1 MIKAIYKSS
10 CINCNGEIDSER
22 LYLGLPCKNCL
33 ESFDEKILNK
43 REKIFEYVYKELKK
57 AKKLKNYE
65 KYYKLIEETKK
76 FKKFFKKIVGKPWS
90 AQLMWFKRAIQGKS
104 FSILA
109 PTGTGKTTF
118 LIALSLYI
126 DGKVYFILPTSLLA
140 NQVYQKFLYFS
151 SKLGINKRVVCY
163 NSLMKKKER
172 EEAMEKILKRDFDIL
187 ITTVMFI
194 SKKFETIKDLIFD
207 LIVVDDVDSFLKA
220 SKNVDKVLMLL
231 GFSQSTI
238 QKALENVELR
248 RILIFGQKEE
258 ILKKIEENS
267 KEIEKEK
274 KKAKVLI
281 VSGASARAR
290 TKRVMLFKELLDFSI
305 GTKIEGIR
313 NIEDLYEITENIEKK
328 VCEYVKIFGKGGL
341 IFIPM
346 DKGIEYAEFLEKYL
360 NENGINAK
368 AYTKTKI
375 STINEFIEGKID
387 VLIGIAS
394 HRSPLARGIDL
405 PEVIRYAIFV
415 GVPKFK
421 IKIDLKEFR
430 PMKLVMLLSHLR
442 EYFEKEVL
450 DDVDVL
456 INKLRKIV
464 LTEEQSISIIEA
476 IEKNEKL
483 EGFLGYCQE
492 IFKKVLEILKNQLS
506 KKEVLER
513 IKQSK
518 KLVFSEEEFYFI
530 IPDVQAYIQASGR
543 TSRLYAGGI
552 SKGLSLV
559 LVDEIKAFNGLV
571 EKIKWFVDTE
581 FKEVKKVNLQKIL
594 KKIDEDR
601 EKIKLIR
608 EGKYKFRGKR
618 LVKTALMIVESPTKA
633 KTIARFFGIPARR
646 EINGINVYECST
658 GKYILLITASIGH
671 VFDLVTKE
679 GYHGIKIENGI
690 IPIYSSIKKCPKCN
704 EQFSDEIENCPYD
717 NEKLIDKKNIL
728 EKLREISLEVDEIL
742 IATDPDSEGEKIAF
756 DLYLYLKP
764 LNKNIKRLEFHEI
777 TLKAILN
784 ALNNPREIN
793 QNLVKAQIVRRV
805 EDRLFGFELSQ
816 KVQNFFGRRTLSA
829 GRVQTPVLGWI
840 INRVNESKNSI
851 KTFIRIRTKNFN
863 IVFESNIRTSKE
875 KESLLEE
882 ITKNPI
888 VFVKKIEEREETI
901 NPLPPYTTD
910 SLLKDAS
917 LILKFDVKKTMRIA
931 QELFECGLI
940 TYHRTPSTTVSYV
953 GIAVAKEFIKENF
966 GEEYFFARNWKEEG
980 AHECIRPTKPISA
993 ERLLEMLRLGLIQLP
1008 IKITKDHLSLYNL
1021 IFKRF
1026 ISSQM
1031 KGVKVIK
1038 TKFEFSINGLKKEQ
1052 EFVTKILEDG
1062 FNKMFPFKVYE
1073 INEGSYNIESFDP
1086 EKDLVTRPSIT
1097 LFKEGDLVALM
1108 KERKIGRPSTYATI
1122 VSTLLERKYVI
1133 KIKNE
1138 KLVNTTLGKRVYEF
1152 LKSKYEK
1159 YITEDVTRDLE
1170 EKMDKIEKGE
1180 AKYEEVLNEIY
1191 KEALEIKNS

>member
-1 MIKAIYKSS
+1 MIRAIYKSS

-33 ESFDEKILNK
+33 EDFDEKILNK
-43 REKIFEYVYKELKK
+43 KEKFFEHIYKKLKK
-57 AKKLKNYE
+57 EKKLKNYE
-65 KYYKLIEETKK
+65 KYYKLIEETRK
-76 FKKFFKKIVGKPWS
+76 FKKFFRKIVGKPWS

-104 FSILA
+104 FAILA

-126 DGKVYFILPTSLLA
+126 NGKVYFILPTSLLA
-140 NQVYQKFLYFS
+140 NQVYQKFLDFL
-151 SKLGINKRVVCY
+151 SKLGIKKRVVCY

-231 GFSQSTI
+231 GFSQNVI

-248 RILIFGQKEE
+248 RMLIFEKKEE

-313 NIEDLYEITENIEKK
+313 NIEDLYEIAENIEKK

-341 IFIPM
+341 IFVPM

-360 NENGINAK
+360 NENGINAR
-368 AYTKTKI
+368 AYTKPKI

-394 HRSPLARGIDL
+394 YRSPLARGIDL
-405 PEVIRYAIFV
+405 PEVIRYAIFA

-421 IKIDLKEFR
+421 IRIDLKEFR

-506 KKEVLER
+506 KKEVLEK

-552 SKGLSLV
+552 SKGLSLI

-571 EKIKWFVDTE
+571 DKIKWFADVE

-601 EKIKLIR
+601 EKIKLIK
-608 EGKYKFRGKR
+608 EGKYKFKGKR
-618 LVKTALMIVESPTKA
+618 LIKTALMIVESPTKA
-633 KTIARFFGIPARR
+633 KTIARFFGVPARR

-717 NEKLIDKKNIL
+717 NEKLIDKKSIL
-728 EKLREISLEVDEIL
+728 ERLREISLEVDEIL

-764 LNKNIKRLEFHEI
+764 LNKNIRRLEFHEI

-793 QNLVKAQIVRRV
+793 ENLVKAQIVRRV

-816 KVQNFFGRRTLSA
+816 KVQNFFGRKTLSA

-851 KTFIRIRTKNFN
+851 KTFIRIKTKDFN
-863 IVFESNIRTSKE
+863 IIFESDVRTVKE

-882 ITKNPI
+882 IAKNPI
-888 VFVKKIEEREETI
+888 LFVKRIEEREETI

-953 GIAVAKEFIKENF
+953 GIAIAKEFIKENF
-966 GEEYFFARNWKEEG
+966 GEEYFFGRNWKEEG

-1021 IFKRF
+1021 ILKRF

-1031 KGVKVIK
+1031 KGVKVLK

-1052 EFVTKILEDG
+1052 EFVTKILEEG
-1062 FNKMFPFKVYE
+1062 FNKMLPFKVYE
-1073 INEGSYNIESFDP
+1073 IKEGSYNIESFDP
-1086 EKDLVTRPSIT
+1086 EKDLVTRPSIP
-1097 LFKEGDLVALM
+1097 LFKEGDVVALM

-1122 VSTLLERKYVI
+1122 VSTLLERKYVL
-1133 KIKNE
+1133 KTKNE
-1138 KLVNTTLGKRVYEF
+1138 KLVNTSLGKKVYEF

-1180 AKYEEVLNEIY
+1180 ANYEEILNEIH

>member
-1 MIKAIYKSS
+1 
-10 CINCNGEIDSER
+10 
-22 LYLGLPCKNCL
+22 
-33 ESFDEKILNK
+33 
-43 REKIFEYVYKELKK
+43 
-57 AKKLKNYE
+57 
-65 KYYKLIEETKK
+65 
-76 FKKFFKKIVGKPWS
+76 
-90 AQLMWFKRAIQGKS
+90 
-104 FSILA
+104 
-109 PTGTGKTTF
+109 
-118 LIALSLYI
+118 
-126 DGKVYFILPTSLLA
+126 
-140 NQVYQKFLYFS
+140 
-151 SKLGINKRVVCY
+151 
-163 NSLMKKKER
+163 
-172 EEAMEKILKRDFDIL
+172 
-187 ITTVMFI
+187 
-194 SKKFETIKDLIFD
+194 
-207 LIVVDDVDSFLKA
+207 
-220 SKNVDKVLMLL
+220 
-231 GFSQSTI
+231 
-238 QKALENVELR
+238 
-248 RILIFGQKEE
+248 
-258 ILKKIEENS
+258 
-267 KEIEKEK
+267 
-274 KKAKVLI
+274 
-281 VSGASARAR
+281 
-290 TKRVMLFKELLDFSI
+290 
-305 GTKIEGIR
+305 
-313 NIEDLYEITENIEKK
+313 
-328 VCEYVKIFGKGGL
+328 
-341 IFIPM
+341 M

-375 STINEFIEGKID
+375 STLNEFIEGKID

-405 PEVIRYAIFV
+405 PEVIRYAIFA

-456 INKLRKIV
+456 INKLKKIV
-464 LTEEQSISIIEA
+464 LTEEQSISIIES

-552 SKGLSLV
+552 SKGLSLI

-571 EKIKWFVDTE
+571 EKIKWFVDVE

-601 EKIKLIR
+601 EKIKLIK
-608 EGKYKFRGKR
+608 EGKYKSRGKR

-728 EKLREISLEVDEIL
+728 ERLREISLEVDEIL

-863 IVFESNIRTSKE
+863 IVFESDIRTSKE

-882 ITKNPI
+882 IAKNPI

-901 NPLPPYTTD
+901 NPPPPYTTD

-1021 IFKRF
+1021 ILKRF

-1031 KGVKVIK
+1031 KSVKVIK

-1133 KIKNE
+1133 KTKNE

-1180 AKYEEVLNEIY
+1180 AKYEDVLNEIY

>member
-1 MIKAIYKSS
+1 
-10 CINCNGEIDSER
+10 
-22 LYLGLPCKNCL
+22 
-33 ESFDEKILNK
+33 
-43 REKIFEYVYKELKK
+43 
-57 AKKLKNYE
+57 
-65 KYYKLIEETKK
+65 
-76 FKKFFKKIVGKPWS
+76 
-90 AQLMWFKRAIQGKS
+90 
-104 FSILA
+104 
-109 PTGTGKTTF
+109 
-118 LIALSLYI
+118 
-126 DGKVYFILPTSLLA
+126 
-140 NQVYQKFLYFS
+140 
-151 SKLGINKRVVCY
+151 
-163 NSLMKKKER
+163 
-172 EEAMEKILKRDFDIL
+172 
-187 ITTVMFI
+187 MFI
-194 SKKFETIKDLIFD
+194 SKKFEIIKDLIFD

-231 GFSQSTI
+231 GFSQNVI

-248 RILIFGQKEE
+248 RMLVFEQKEE

-274 KKAKVLI
+274 KKAKILI

-313 NIEDLYEITENIEKK
+313 NIEDLYEIAENIEKK
-328 VCEYVKIFGKGGL
+328 VCEYVKNFGKGGL
-341 IFIPM
+341 IFVPM
-346 DKGIEYAEFLEKYL
+346 DKGIEYAEFLERYL

-368 AYTKTKI
+368 AYTKPKI

-394 HRSPLARGIDL
+394 YRSPLARGIDL
-405 PEVIRYAIFV
+405 PEVIRYAIFA

-421 IKIDLKEFR
+421 IRIDLKEFR

-442 EYFEKEVL
+442 EYFEKEVI

-464 LTEEQSISIIEA
+464 LTEEQSISIIES

-506 KKEVLER
+506 KKEVLEK

-552 SKGLSLV
+552 SKGLSLI
-559 LVDEIKAFNGLV
+559 LVDEIKAFNGLID
-571 EKIKWFVDTE
+571 KIKWFADVE

-601 EKIKLIR
+601 EKIKLIK
-608 EGKYKFRGKR
+608 EGKYKFKGKR
-618 LVKTALMIVESPTKA
+618 LIKTALMIVESPTKA
-633 KTIARFFGIPARR
+633 KTIARFFGVPARR
-646 EINGINVYECST
+646 EIDGINVYECST

-717 NEKLIDKKNIL
+717 NEKLIDKKTIL
-728 EKLREISLEVDEIL
+728 ERLREISLEVDEIL

-784 ALNNPREIN
+784 ALNNPREIDE
-793 QNLVKAQIVRRV
+793 NLVKAQIVRRI

-816 KVQNFFGRRTLSA
+816 KVQNFFGRKTLSA

-851 KTFIRIRTKNFN
+851 KTFIRIRTKDFN
-863 IVFESNIRTSKE
+863 IVFESNIRTVKE

-882 ITKNPI
+882 IAKNPI
-888 VFVKKIEEREETI
+888 LLVKKIEEREEII

-917 LILKFDVKKTMRIA
+917 LILKFDVRKTMRIA

-953 GIAVAKEFIKENF
+953 GIAIAREFIKENF

-980 AHECIRPTKPISA
+980 AHECIRPTKPINA

-1008 IKITKDHLSLYNL
+1008 IKVTKDHLSLYNL

-1031 KGVKVIK
+1031 KGIKVLK
-1038 TKFEFSINGLKKEQ
+1038 TKFKFSINGLEKEQ
-1052 EFVTKILEDG
+1052 EFVTKILEEG

-1073 INEGSYNIESFDP
+1073 INEGSYNVESFDP
-1086 EKDLVTRPSIT
+1086 EKDLVTRPSIP
-1097 LFKEGDLVALM
+1097 LFKEGDVVALM

-1133 KIKNE
+1133 KTKNE
-1138 KLVNTTLGKRVYEF
+1138 KLVNTTLGKKVYEF
-1152 LKSKYEK
+1152 LKSRYEK

-1180 AKYEEVLNEIY
+1180 ANYEEILNEIY
-1191 KEALEIKNS
+1191 KEALEIKNL